1 MSDLSLNVESLPTNF
16 CPSTYQAMLAGFGA
30 ALSVTIPSGA
40 NGISISAT
48 KPSNTSNIWFQID
61 ALGRFQRMYL
71 YGQGAWLSAH
81 PLVPGATIWWFSAL
95 PTFSSFDGGDSG
107 SLGPQSGP
115 MWQAALDS
123 NSNAISGQ
131 FICVPG
137 TLEPSGTVIA
147 LGATG
152 GEDQHTLSTTELAPH
167 THDVIVSGRN
177 GASGN
182 GLINFNGV
190 TGVNA
195 TQDFTSNA
203 TGGGGPHN
211 TMPPYA
217 TGYLL
222 QRTTRLFYAVN

>member
-1 MSDLSLNVESLPTNF
+1 
-16 CPSTYQAMLAGFGA
+16 
-30 ALSVTIPSGA
+30 
-40 NGISISAT
+40 
-48 KPSNTSNIWFQID
+48 
-61 ALGRFQRMYL
+61 MYL

-81 PLVPGATIWWFSAL
+81 PMVPGATIWWFSAL

-107 SLGPQSGP
+107 SLGAQSGP

-123 NSNAISGQ
+123 NGAAISGQ

-152 GEDQHTLSTTELAPH
+152 GEDQHTLATTEIPSH
-167 THDVIVSGRN
+167 THVTTVTGRN
-177 GASGN
+177 GSSGN

-190 TGVNA
+190 TGANA
-195 TQDFTSNA
+195 SQDFASQA
-203 TGGGGPHN
+203 TGGGAGHN

-217 TGYLL
+217 TGFLL
-222 QRTTRLFYAVN
+222 QRTSRLFYSVN